1 MKTHFNTKMFKKIL
15 FILIFIN
22 NVFSQFLI
30 IKDEV
35 KVFDLTVKNNEIEE
49 DSSFLNYIVRGTK

>member
-1 MKTHFNTKMFKKIL
+1 MFKKIL